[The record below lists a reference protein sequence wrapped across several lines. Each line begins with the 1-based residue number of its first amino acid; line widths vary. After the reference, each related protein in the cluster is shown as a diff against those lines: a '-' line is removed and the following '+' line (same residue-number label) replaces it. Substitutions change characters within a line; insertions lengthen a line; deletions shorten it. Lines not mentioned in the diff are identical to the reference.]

1 MRAKFR
7 GNPIPDIKNR
17 KWLIT
22 FEIEQDPMFFV
33 DLKDKDLSL
42 EVKEYRNKRSLDAN
56 AYCWVLCTRIAE
68 VLNSSKDEVY
78 EEMIQRYSVLDSDDK
93 GYIIVSVLE
102 RIPIGKL
109 GGHWKFIKNTGQ
121 FCTYIRLK
129 GSSEMDSKEMSTLIN
144 GIVSECK
151 ELGIETITPN
161 EIERMVQ
168 QWGVKRKNDTT
179 P

>member
-1 MRAKFR
+1 M
-7 GNPIPDIKNR
+7 
-17 KWLIT
+17 
-22 FEIEQDPMFFV
+22 
-33 DLKDKDLSL
+33 
-42 EVKEYRNKRSLDAN
+42 
-56 AYCWVLCTRIAE
+56 
-68 VLNSSKDEVY
+68 
-78 EEMIQRYSVLDSDDK
+78 LDSDDK

-161 EIERMVQ
+161 DIERMVQ